1 MEGIM
6 NIANFVTPIPQP
18 QAPPPHV
25 HAILVAVTAVCI
37 AVTLGS
43 ALHLIFFRVLSRFRR
58 KQDIKASPLLHAVA
72 TRLRRPAFV
81 ITLLTALFFALPFLD
96 FDAHFQAVAGKCLS
110 IAWFLAFGWVMVS
123 GVYLIEDVMLL
134 RYTMETADD
143 LRARRVRTQTQLL
156 RRMAII
162 LLIIID
168 AGLILSLFKDSA
180 IWHYGAGLLASAG
193 LASLVLATAAKS
205 SASNLLAGIQIA
217 LTEPIRLEDVVIIE
231 NEWGKIEEITTTY
244 VVVRTWDLRR
254 LIVPLSFFIDKS
266 FQNWTREHTELLG
279 TAFLYVDYS
288 VPVDTLRKEFFRL
301 LEGEPQWDGKVK
313 ALQVTNISEQ
323 TVEIRC
329 LLSAS
334 NASDQFDLRC
344 IIREGMLRFIQDNFP
359 DAFPRTRFSPTGG
372 EIKVGTASNGG
383 NGMGNGAGMLE
394 PQHASAR

>member
-1 MEGIM
+1 M
-6 NIANFVTPIPQP
+6 NVADFVTPAPQP
-18 QAPPPHV
+18 HLSPPHV

-37 AVTLGS
+37 ALTLGS
-43 ALHLIFFRVLSRFRR
+43 TLHLVCFRILSRFRHR
-58 KQDIKASPLLHAVA
+58 QDVKASPLLHAVA
-72 TRLRRPAFV
+72 VRLRRPALA
-81 ITLLTALFFALPFLD
+81 ISLITALFLVLPFLD
-96 FDAHFQAVAGKCLS
+96 FDAHFHSVAAKSLL

-123 GVYLIEDVMLL
+123 SVYLIEDVMLL
-134 RYTMETADD
+134 RYDLQAVDN

-156 RRMAII
+156 RRIAII
-162 LLIIID
+162 LLILID
-168 AGLILSLFKDSA
+168 AGLILSLFRDSA

-217 LTEPIRLEDVVIIE
+217 LTEPIRLEDVVVIE
-231 NEWGKIEEITTTY
+231 NEWGKVEEITTTY

-254 LIVPLSFFIDKS
+254 LIVPISFFIDKS

-288 VPVDTLRKEFFRL
+288 VPVDALRTEFFRL
-301 LEGEPQWDGKVK
+301 LAGEPQWDGKVK
-313 ALQVTNISEQ
+313 ALQVTNISER

-359 DAFPRTRFSPTGG
+359 DSFPRTRFSPTGG
-372 EIKVGTASNGG
+372 EIKVDSGNNGV
-383 NGMGNGAGMLE
+383 GMLE
-394 PQHASAR
+394 SQHASAR

>member
-1 MEGIM
+1 MS
-6 NIANFVTPIPQP
+6 IATFVAPIPHQHFLS
-18 QAPPPHV
+18 PHV
-25 HAILVAVTAVCI
+25 HAVLVAVVAVCVALTI
-37 AVTLGS
+37 GS
-43 ALHLIFFRVLSRFRR
+43 ALHAIFFRVLARFRR
-58 KQDIKASPLLHAVA
+58 NQDRKTSPLMHAAA
-72 TRLRRPAFV
+72 TRLRRPALA
-81 ITLLTALFFALPFLD
+81 ITLITTLFFVLPFLQLD
-96 FDAHFQAVAGKCLS
+96 PQLS
-110 IAWFLAFGWVMVS
+110 QLVSAFAKGLLITLFLAFGWFMIS
-123 GVYLIEDVMLL
+123 SVYLIEDVMLL
-134 RYTMETADD
+134 RYNTQAADD

-288 VPVDTLRKEFFRL
+288 VPVDALRKEFFRL
-301 LEGEPQWDGKVK
+301 LEGESQWDGKVK

-359 DAFPRTRFSPTGG
+359 DSFPRTRFSPTGG
-372 EIKVGTASNGG
+372 EIKVGSA
-383 NGMGNGAGMLE
+383 GNGAGMLE